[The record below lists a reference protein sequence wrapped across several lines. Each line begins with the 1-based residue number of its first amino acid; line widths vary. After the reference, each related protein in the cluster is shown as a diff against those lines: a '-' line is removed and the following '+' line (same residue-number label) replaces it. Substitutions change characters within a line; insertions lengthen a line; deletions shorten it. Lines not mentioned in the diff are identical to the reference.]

1 MILPHAK
8 TQRRKERIRIVMR
21 ENQIAKNVVD
31 AAFRVHTKLGPGLL
45 ESVYEV
51 VLAYEI
57 EKKGLS
63 VIRQKSVSVKY
74 DDIVFDIGFRAD
86 IIVEDLVILELK
98 SIEATAP
105 VHKKQLLT
113 YLRLADKKLGLLI
126 NFGAPLIKHSIFRIA
141 NGLQE
146 EPFAS

>member
-1 MILPHAK
+1 
-8 TQRRKERIRIVMR
+8 MR
-21 ENQIAKNVVD
+21 ENEIAKEVVD

-51 VLAYEI
+51 GLAYEI

-63 VIRQKSVSVKY
+63 VMRQKSVSVKY
-74 DDIVFDIGFRAD
+74 DDIIFNIGFRAD

-126 NFGAPLIKHSIFRIA
+126 NFGAPLIRHGISRIV

-146 EPFAS
+146 